1 MVQEQ
6 LQLAELSTIKFDNI
20 NQHKCILLK
29 DMDRFKE
36 FQESF
41 IAHLQALYKA
51 MQGKSNKELDDALVL
66 QGKSDEQKQII
77 QETCQDVDKE
87 HDMIEEM
94 VNSNKTP
101 GEFLKQDITDT
112 VKEVNP
118 NATDEDVNQIVE
130 ATMDVMEKEIEQQ
143 ARELTKETT
152 LLTEE
157 PQSKPESEEG
167 K

>member
-1 MVQEQ
+1 MP
-6 LQLAELSTIKFDNI
+6 I
-20 NQHKCILLK
+20 N
-29 DMDRFKE
+29 MDKFKE

-41 IAHLQALYKA
+41 MAHFLSLCKA
-51 MQGKSNKELDDALVL
+51 MKGKSNKELDDALVR

-77 QETCQDVDKE
+77 QETSQDVDKE
-87 HDMIEEM
+87 HDMIEEI
-94 VNSNKTP
+94 VNSSKEP
-101 GEFLKQDITDT
+101 GEFLEQDIANT
-112 VKEVNP
+112 VREINP
-118 NATDEDVNQIVE
+118 NATDDDVSQIVE

>member
-1 MVQEQ
+1 
-6 LQLAELSTIKFDNI
+6 
-20 NQHKCILLK
+20 
-29 DMDRFKE
+29 MDRFKE

-41 IAHLQALYKA
+41 IAHLQALCKA

-66 QGKSDEQKQII
+66 QGKSDEQKLII
-77 QETCQDVDKE
+77 KETCQDVDKE
-87 HDMIEEM
+87 HDMIEEI
-94 VNSNKTP
+94 VNSSKEP
-101 GEFLKQDITDT
+101 GEFLEQDIANT
-112 VKEVNP
+112 VREINP
-118 NATDEDVNQIVE
+118 NATDDDVSQIVE

>member
-1 MVQEQ
+1 
-6 LQLAELSTIKFDNI
+6 
-20 NQHKCILLK
+20 
-29 DMDRFKE
+29 MDRFKE

-41 IAHLQALYKA
+41 MAHLQALDKA
-51 MQGKSNKELDDALVL
+51 MQGKSNKDLDDALVR

-94 VNSNKTP
+94 IHSNKTP
-101 GEFLKQDITDT
+101 GEFLEQDIANT
-112 VKEVNP
+112 VREINP
-118 NATDEDVNQIVE
+118 NATDDDVNQVVE
-130 ATMDVMEKEIEQQ
+130 ATKDAMEKEIEQE
-143 ARELTKETT
+143 AHELTKEAT

-157 PQSKPESEEG
+157 PQTKPESVEG

>member
-1 MVQEQ
+1 MLVNMN
-6 LQLAELSTIKFDNI
+6 K
-20 NQHKCILLK
+20 
-29 DMDRFKE
+29 FKE

-41 IAHLQALYKA
+41 IAHFQSLYKA
-51 MQGKSNKELDDALVL
+51 MKGKSNKELDDALVQ
-66 QGKSDEQKQII
+66 QGESEEQKQVI
-77 QETCQDVDKE
+77 QEVCLDVDME

-94 VNSNKTP
+94 AHSTKTP

-130 ATMDVMEKEIEQQ
+130 ATMDAMEKEIEHE

-152 LLTEE
+152 LLDEE
-157 PQSKPESEEG
+157 PQTKSESEEG